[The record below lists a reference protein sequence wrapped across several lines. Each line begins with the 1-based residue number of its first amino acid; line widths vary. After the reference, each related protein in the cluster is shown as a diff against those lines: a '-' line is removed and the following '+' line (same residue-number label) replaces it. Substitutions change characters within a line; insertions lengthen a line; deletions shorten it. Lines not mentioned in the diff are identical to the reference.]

1 MRISQQHA
9 RNHVVTGSGVSRFA
23 AQFFAPE
30 LRAWR
35 GQQPLWK
42 VFWLYGVATSC
53 ALIAI
58 YVFAFLSERA
68 ALRQILVLCFA
79 PYTAWILVSIW
90 RCSNNESFWSLLARI
105 FNGCLG
111 VQHNNDRCIC
121 RDESDYA
128 LRPRILKLAPS
139 QIQKLQMKHAQN
151 LFRFNCADR
160 FPAIGAI

>member
-1 MRISQQHA
+1 MIQRQAHKDFVTSSRIG
-9 RNHVVTGSGVSRFA
+9 RLV

-58 YVFAFLSERA
+58 YAFAFIFEHV

-79 PYTAWILVSIW
+79 PYTAWILVSVW
-90 RCSNNESFWSLLARI
+90 RCANNAREQFWGLLARLLTVTWA
-105 FNGCLG
+105 FNTIMIVVSVEMNLIT
-111 VQHNNDRCIC
+111 H
-121 RDESDYA
+121 YY
-128 LRPRILKLAPS
+128 LRY
-139 QIQKLQMKHAQN
+139 
-151 LFRFNCADR
+151 
-160 FPAIGAI
+160 